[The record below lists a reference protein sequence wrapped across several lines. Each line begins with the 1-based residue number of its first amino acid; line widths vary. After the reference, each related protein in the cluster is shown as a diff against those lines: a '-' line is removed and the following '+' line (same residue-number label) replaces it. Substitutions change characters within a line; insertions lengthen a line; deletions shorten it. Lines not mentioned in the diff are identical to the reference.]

1 MPTVYSVSIKFHVQE
16 TLQRG
21 SKLILKS
28 RDHLAIMDV
37 CCWLGRSWIQIN
49 LYHIMSLESPTG
61 RFYSKKANV
70 LKWIIFYISLFN
82 SWTLVRVSN
91 LVMGKLFKS
100 VLTNITKHTRKIS
113 SDRLCHLLSRDC
125 RRIFRTLPA

>member
-1 MPTVYSVSIKFHVQE
+1 
-16 TLQRG
+16 
-21 SKLILKS
+21 
-28 RDHLAIMDV
+28 
-37 CCWLGRSWIQIN
+37 
-49 LYHIMSLESPTG
+49 MSLESPTG

-113 SDRLCHLLSRDC
+113 SDR
-125 RRIFRTLPA
+125 TLPFIVSRLQKNI